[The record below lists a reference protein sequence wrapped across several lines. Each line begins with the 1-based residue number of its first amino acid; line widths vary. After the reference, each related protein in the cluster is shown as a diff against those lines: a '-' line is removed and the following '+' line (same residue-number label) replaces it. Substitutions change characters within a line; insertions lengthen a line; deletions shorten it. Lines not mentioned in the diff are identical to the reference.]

1 MLELEDK
8 KNEEGGDGD
17 EEPYLP
23 QERILNQPSDEHDI
37 LPRPPQFAHL
47 KLMPK
52 WYDSTVRIAQNK
64 LNKSKR
70 KHRKTHGLVG
80 FLDLTKMISKAWAEA
95 DEETKGYCKRVADRQ
110 LSYYKDELEVI
121 KKQRTQQLQQQL
133 LLGQQQHAAHNTPL
147 PPHYWQHQQDMS
159 SHVGHA
165 GPYHPEQFPLT
176 PPSHEST
183 YIENEYC
190 YDMPSSRNYRPND
203 KLHPLEELMLRRRIY
218 GSKSTYQ
225 SPAEIGTAAK
235 EAVTPSPPRKKD
247 PSTPTLP
254 VKKRLRK
261 EEADPRRKERS
272 PGRSVDLGDIDGE
285 FVSFPSPSDLMSNMF
300 NGSPFSTRSLGPYV
314 TDSPMPY
321 MDFSPQE
328 SIGSPLRR
336 PATVPSHL
344 TLPGSYAAASMRA
357 PHQRGVRSPFTD
369 DLAEDI
375 LDFDEQEMD
384 YMWNKLAKSAR
395 ARRNAK
401 AAAAQELF
409 RKHTYGPIASPGNTN
424 SLGLAHSFA
433 SPAASSGIKVLSP
446 GAPSGA
452 KASPPPLPSVDEE
465 KHD

>member
-1 MLELEDK
+1 MMFLIMNHTASSAPYTEYNIFFQLERDRILLELEDK

-147 PPHYWQHQQDMS
+147 PPHYWQHQRDMS

-190 YDMPSSRNYRPND
+190 YDMPSPRNYRPND

-218 GSKSTYQ
+218 GSKSSAAAPRSSHATWPSHPTLQTMVGSGGETLPHPQSYQ
-225 SPAEIGTAAK
+225 SG
-235 EAVTPSPPRKKD
+235 
-247 PSTPTLP
+247 
-254 VKKRLRK
+254 
-261 EEADPRRKERS
+261 RR
-272 PGRSVDLGDIDGE
+272 
-285 FVSFPSPSDLMSNMF
+285 M
-300 NGSPFSTRSLGPYV
+300 
-314 TDSPMPY
+314 
-321 MDFSPQE
+321 
-328 SIGSPLRR
+328 
-336 PATVPSHL
+336 
-344 TLPGSYAAASMRA
+344 
-357 PHQRGVRSPFTD
+357 
-369 DLAEDI
+369 
-375 LDFDEQEMD
+375 
-384 YMWNKLAKSAR
+384 
-395 ARRNAK
+395 RNAVGIRLIL
-401 AAAAQELF
+401 QG
-409 RKHTYGPIASPGNTN
+409 RKNRTKQNQKVQGRQ
-424 SLGLAHSFA
+424 
-433 SPAASSGIKVLSP
+433 SSSTTQMKKMKP
-446 GAPSGA
+446 E
-452 KASPPPLPSVDEE
+452 KRPLI
-465 KHD
+465 